1 MKYGMRNR
9 PSSTLCL
16 RVGKLGPSKGREPQ
30 TRTYR
35 TTPRLCQQKTA
46 QHMSGSRK
54 TKDFEGLQ
62 TFTKCE
68 MQFLRNCELTHISR

>member
-30 TRTYR
+30 TRTYS

-46 QHMSGSRK
+46 QHVSDSSRSNGFK
-54 TKDFEGLQ
+54 SPQ
-62 TFTKCE
+62 P
-68 MQFLRNCELTHISR
+68 LRNCEMQILRNFKLTHISR

>member
-35 TTPRLCQQKTA
+35 TTPRLCQEKTA
-46 QHMSGSRK
+46 QHMSDSRK
-54 TKDFEGLQ
+54 NNDFEGPQAL
-62 TFTKCE
+62 TKCE
-68 MQFLRNCELTHISR
+68 TQFLRNSKLTHISR